1 MVTHEAPRVEVPKP
15 HTFSGK
21 RDANEL
27 DNFFWHMECYF
38 EAISLRDE
46 AIEVHTDALNFTIG
60 GFLMQDRHLIVF
72 ESCKLNDMER
82 RYMVQEKEMTAIIYY
97 LRTWRHYLIR
107 SHFIVKTS
115 NVATSNFQ
123 T

>member
-1 MVTHEAPRVEVPKP
+1 MEVPKP

-27 DNFFWHMECYF
+27 DNFLWNMERYF
-38 EAISLRDE
+38 EAILLRDE
-46 AIEVHTDALNFTIG
+46 AIEVHTDASNFTIG

>member
-1 MVTHEAPRVEVPKP
+1 MEVPKP
-15 HTFSGK
+15 HTFSCK

-60 GFLMQDRHLIVF
+60 GVLMQDTHLIAF
-72 ESCKLNDMER
+72 QSRKLNDMER
-82 RYMVQEKEMTAIIYY
+82 RYMGQEKEMTAIVYY
-97 LRTWRHYLIR
+97 LRT
-107 SHFIVKTS
+107 
-115 NVATSNFQ
+115 
-123 T
+123 